1 MLFCVYTVQ
10 RALCTLFLV
19 YDEGYIDF
27 CTEYC
32 RGRSQR
38 KALGGK
44 WYSNRHNKKI
54 VRICNESLPDVAAKK
69 DDEEMAMTMT
79 QATKIAVARHRY

>member
-1 MLFCVYTVQ
+1 MLFCVYSV
-10 RALCTLFLV
+10 RCARFFLSMMKA
-19 YDEGYIDF
+19 IDL

-54 VRICNESLPDVAAKK
+54 VRICNESLPMMSLQKK
-69 DDEEMAMTMT
+69 DDEAMAMTMT